1 MRLAIKLTEHAYNK
15 RVKVLNKLIE
25 HYTLL
30 SESDE
35 ISDSEKEY
43 YAQKLDS
50 TNAELDLLI
59 KNQTE

>member
-15 RVKVLNKLIE
+15 RVKVLQKLIV

-35 ISDSEKEY
+35 VSPDEKAY
-43 YAQKLDS
+43 YAQTLDS
-50 TNAELDLLI
+50 TNAELELLI
-59 KNQTE
+59 QNQTE